1 MAYVRSK
8 MRTMG
13 MRGKKHKGPL
23 RKVKEVLRHAES
35 LFDHD
40 AVIFVCGHKGH
51 RSNGALRGRCRQCAA
66 GEQQP

>member
-23 RKVKEVLRHAES
+23 REVKEVLRFAES
-35 LFDHD
+35 LFDTHS
-40 AVIFVCGHKGH
+40 VIFSCGHKGN
-51 RSNGALRGRCRQCAA
+51 RSNGALRGRCRECKSES
-66 GEQQP
+66 GL